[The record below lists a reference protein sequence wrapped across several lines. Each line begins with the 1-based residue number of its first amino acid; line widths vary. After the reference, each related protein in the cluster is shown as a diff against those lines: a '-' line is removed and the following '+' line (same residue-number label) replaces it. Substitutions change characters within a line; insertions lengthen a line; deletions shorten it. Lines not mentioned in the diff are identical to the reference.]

1 MSAFNAGGLDAQ
13 VVGLSVLFGWSVYLF
28 VVGQPIGRPRP
39 DLGERLKRLDVRER
53 VRMRELGR
61 FNRQPVFRNPL
72 LEALLRPLIDGT
84 GRSVAALLSRLGPGG
99 TREIERKLAVA
110 QPGIDVAGYY
120 GQQVLTGLVYVLLV
134 GAVNLMLLRLA
145 GDAIGSFPVWVYLL
159 LFALGFIMPKV
170 TMDSRLRK
178 RRRMILLEL
187 PGVLEMLTI
196 AMSAGRTPEESLSFV
211 AGDSQGEVARE
222 FRMMGREMAM
232 TRATLPQ
239 SLDAMAKRLGV
250 PELSQLAAQ
259 VKAADELGVSI
270 IDTLS
275 VQAEALREKK
285 RLDIVDAGNRASI
298 KMVSIIALF
307 IFPSLFVVLLLP
319 AALRILG
326 LGR

>member
-1 MSAFNAGGLDAQ
+1 VSGFDLGALNAQIVA
-13 VVGLSVLFGWSVYLF
+13 LSVLFGWSVYLF
-28 VVGQPIGRPRP
+28 VVGQPLGRPRP

-61 FNRQPVFRNPL
+61 FDRPPVFRNPL

-84 GRSVAALLSRLGPGG
+84 GRSVAVLLSRLGPGG
-99 TREIERKLAVA
+99 ARELEGKLAVA

-134 GAVNLMLLRLA
+134 GVVNLMVLRLA
-145 GDAIGSFPVWVYLL
+145 GDALGALPVWMYLL
-159 LFALGFIMPKV
+159 AFALGFIMPKIA
-170 TMDSRLRK
+170 MDRRLTT
-178 RRRMILLEL
+178 RRQKILLEL

-211 AGDSQGEVARE
+211 AHDGEGDVARE
-222 FRMMGREMAM
+222 FRFMSREMAM
-232 TRATLPQ
+232 TRAKLPQ

-270 IDTLS
+270 VDTLS
-275 VQAEALREKK
+275 VQAEALRERK
-285 RLDIVDAGNRASI
+285 RLEIVDAGNRASL